1 MADNSSQ
8 NNKDNIMK
16 YKVCPPVAD
25 KDEIID
31 SKTILTFLSK
41 NWWNAQEIRVNVREN
56 ISHEVLNCVTK
67 AEEINTKKRKL

>member
-25 KDEIID
+25 KDEIIY
-31 SKTILTFLSK
+31 SNTILTFLSK
-41 NWWNAQEIRVNVREN
+41 NW
-56 ISHEVLNCVTK
+56 
-67 AEEINTKKRKL
+67 

>member
-25 KDEIID
+25 KDEIIY
-31 SKTILTFLSK
+31 SKKHFNLSMQK
-41 NWWNAQEIRVNVREN
+41 LV
-56 ISHEVLNCVTK
+56 
-67 AEEINTKKRKL
+67 KRSGNKSKCS